1 MNPLGKIR
9 VGIIQWAIHLNE
21 LLIFYPRLRRYYQNL
36 GLAAP
41 TIPDVGS
48 NKGQS
53 IAFFRQIF
61 GGAQIFGFE
70 PNLVLFNKLISK
82 WNSDKKVFLSPTG
95 VSAAPGELE
104 LQITVTDETSTFEPL
119 NPDSAYLRMK
129 SQVLG
134 VKPETIV
141 VERHRVKVVCLS
153 DFIREQKLTKIDI
166 LKIDTEGHEY
176 KCLLGLFDGN
186 TVLPEYI
193 QLEVHEDDMYVNREE
208 LRQIP
213 ELLQS
218 KGYCLDAVIRHGFGN
233 FSEVI
238 YKRIEA

>member
-1 MNPLGKIR
+1 MNLLGRIR

-21 LLIFYPRLRRYYQNL
+21 LLIFYPRLKRYYQNL
-36 GLAAP
+36 GLSGP
-41 TIPDVGS
+41 TILDVGS

-61 GGAQIFGFE
+61 GKAQIFGFE
-70 PNLVLFNKLISK
+70 PNPVLFNKLLTE
-82 WNSDKKVFLSPTG
+82 WNSDNKVFLSHVG
-95 VSAAPGELE
+95 VSEAPGDLE

-119 NPDSAYLRMK
+119 NPDSDYLKMK
-129 SQVLG
+129 AKVLG
-134 VKPETIV
+134 VKPEEMV
-141 VERHRVKVVCLS
+141 VERYRVKVIRLA
-153 DFIREQKLTKIDI
+153 DFIREQQLPRVDI

-176 KCLLGLFDGN
+176 KCLKGLFDGN

-213 ELLQS
+213 ELLRTQ
-218 KGYCLDAVIRHGFGN
+218 GYRRDAVIEHGFGN
-233 FSEVI
+233 FHEVI
-238 YKRIEA
+238 YKRIIS